1 MTADS
6 SETAFDER
14 TAPPDRRSRATDEPN
29 VGRWERVASAA
40 IGGALVV
47 RGLRDRSLSG
57 ASTAAVGAALVTRGL
72 TGRSRLYRL
81 LDTDGDAGEG
91 LALEAAYDERKPTV
105 ARSIIVGQPAAEL
118 TEYWRDPDHL
128 DRIAGRFADVS
139 GDPAAEERHHWRA
152 DAPLGRSLEWEAL
165 LVEDEPGD
173 RLRWQSL
180 EGAPIGYE
188 CTISFEPAPGDRG
201 TLVDLEIEYDPP
213 GGPIGDAVLSRFGT
227 PVDLVAGE
235 SLRRFKS
242 LAETGEI
249 PSVEANPSGRG
260 RGDLV

>member
-6 SETAFDER
+6 SETVTGEAARPPSPADRADDE
-14 TAPPDRRSRATDEPN
+14 SN
-29 VGRWERVASAA
+29 VGRLERVASAA
-40 IGGALVV
+40 VGSALVV
-47 RGLRDRSLSG
+47 RGVRDRSLSG
-57 ASTAAVGAALVTRGL
+57 AVTAAVGGALVARGL

-81 LDTDGDAGEG
+81 LDADAGSMEPIPIQDEG
-91 LALEAAYDERKPTV
+91 QAPTV
-105 ARSIIVGQPAAEL
+105 QRSIIVGRPAEDLA
-118 TEYWRDPDHL
+118 EYWRDPGHL
-128 DRIAGRFADVS
+128 DRIAGPFADVS
-139 GDPAAEERHHWRA
+139 GDPGAEDRHHWRA

-213 GGPIGDAVLSRFGT
+213 GGAIGDAVLSRFGT

-249 PSVEANPSGRG
+249 PSTEANPSGRG
-260 RGDLV
+260 SGDLL

>member
-14 TAPPDRRSRATDEPN
+14 TAPADRRSRAADEPN

-40 IGGALVV
+40 VGGTLVV

-57 ASTAAVGAALVTRGL
+57 AATAAVGGALVARGL
-72 TGRSRLYRL
+72 TGHSRLYRL
-81 LDTDGDAGEG
+81 LDADAGSMEAIPIVDEG
-91 LALEAAYDERKPTV
+91 QAPTV
-105 ARSIIVGQPAAEL
+105 ERSIIVGRPAEEL
-118 TEYWRDPDHL
+118 AEYWRDPGHL

-201 TLVDLEIEYDPP
+201 TLVDLEVEYDPP
-213 GGPIGDAVLSRFGT
+213 GGALGDAVLSRFGT
-227 PVDLVAGE
+227 PVELVAGE

-249 PSVEANPSGRG
+249 PSTEANPSGRG